1 MTIMTNYGPGEG
13 LSGVADSYS
22 KRGGRGETGN
32 PIVDQNSGLNKPIGS
47 VVGSEILSIR
57 DCDGWG
63 QSAARSTFDCSAAG
77 EAYCVLTGGQT
88 ATPLEIKAI
97 FGGGPDNVRIEASQ
111 EWNCRHK
118 ENSSTK
124 PRTLSKSRK
133 RSRDWT
139 MRRYPC
145 SVFNQPKKVT
155 NDYMCTRVRRLC
167 FAAHNATRSPTSF
180 VG

>member
-1 MTIMTNYGPGEG
+1 M
-13 LSGVADSYS
+13 
-22 KRGGRGETGN
+22 
-32 PIVDQNSGLNKPIGS
+32 
-47 VVGSEILSIR
+47 
-57 DCDGWG
+57 
-63 QSAARSTFDCSAAG
+63 
-77 EAYCVLTGGQT
+77 LTGGQT

-145 SVFNQPKKVT
+145 SVFNQSKKVT
-155 NDYMCTRVRRLC
+155 NDSCAREFECHALRRIMRR
-167 FAAHNATRSPTSF
+167 AALLPLWGKRFTHPSSATSRCEF
-180 VG
+180 VHFKPFSSGSA

>member
-1 MTIMTNYGPGEG
+1 MFSRRRSV
-13 LSGVADSYS
+13 LCAH
-22 KRGGRGETGN
+22 GR
-32 PIVDQNSGLNKPIGS
+32 P
-47 VVGSEILSIR
+47 
-57 DCDGWG
+57 DCH
-63 QSAARSTFDCSAAG
+63 T
-77 EAYCVLTGGQT
+77 
-88 ATPLEIKAI
+88 LEIKAI

-118 ENSSTK
+118 ENSSIK

-155 NDYMCTRVRRLC
+155 NDSCAREFECYALRRITRR
-167 FAAHNATRSPTSF
+167 AALLPLWGSGSLIRALQHHVANSSISNHFPRAPPDVVSP
-180 VG
+180 